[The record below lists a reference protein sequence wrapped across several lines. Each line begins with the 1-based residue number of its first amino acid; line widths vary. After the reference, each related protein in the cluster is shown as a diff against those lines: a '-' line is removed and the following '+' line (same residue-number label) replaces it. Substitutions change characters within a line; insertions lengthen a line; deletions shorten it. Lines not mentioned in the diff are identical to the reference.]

1 MYIYSIWLFWSRLRF
16 RTPTL
21 GDMKFPILVQR
32 FIVFLHSLSFSIQY
46 RQRWRRWILNILC
59 INTIKAFVTALTT
72 GRVGVEKAF
81 EKYIKFCAAHIG
93 PLYIKSHEIYNCF
106 SLLPQI
112 CIILNL
118 KINGHVVFKQKLKM
132 LIW

>member
-1 MYIYSIWLFWSRLRF
+1 MNFKHSMHQHYKSICHRS
-16 RTPTL
+16 
-21 GDMKFPILVQR
+21 K
-32 FIVFLHSLSFSIQY
+32 
-46 RQRWRRWILNILC
+46 
-59 INTIKAFVTALTT
+59 IKTLTT

-132 LIW
+132 LI